1 MSASFLLAS
10 ASCLLSN
17 FSAKKKHNK
26 GLSFSAFSTLSS
38 VRAFAELRRRREIT
52 TPTKRREAFHF
63 CCFSGVVF
71 GGVSLESIYNI
82 NGEKLEPIWS
92 VVRIQ
97 NHVVIVIFL
106 LRGTSGGGKFES
118 ATDQQRNDENNDENN
133 ANRFRGGGK
142 DDGDDGNRS
151 NDHQNTPLRSI
162 IQRRAKALTEAT
174 AGGFYLH
181 RIYRGPNRE

>member
-1 MSASFLLAS
+1 MSASF
-10 ASCLLSN
+10 LLSN

-38 VRAFAELRRRREIT
+38 VRASLQSYEEEEKLLLLLREEKRFTFA
-52 TPTKRREAFHF
+52 AFLVLF
-63 CCFSGVVF
+63 LVAFRWKVF
-71 GGVSLESIYNI
+71 NNI

-118 ATDQQRNDENNDENN
+118 ATDQQRSDENNDENN

>member
-1 MSASFLLAS
+1 MLRAYSQISVQKRSTIKGCPSLHSPHFHQNELL
-10 ASCLLSN
+10 CRVT
-17 FSAKKKHNK
+17 KKKKKRNTP
-26 GLSFSAFSTLSS
+26 LLL
-38 VRAFAELRRRREIT
+38 LREG
-52 TPTKRREAFHF
+52 FHF
-63 CCFSGVVF
+63 CFSVF

>member
-1 MSASFLLAS
+1 M
-10 ASCLLSN
+10 LS
-17 FSAKKKHNK
+17 SYSQISVQKPSPKKKERVCPSLLHSLHTFIRK
-26 GLSFSAFSTLSS
+26 SFFCR
-38 VRAFAELRRRREIT
+38 VKKKKKKRNT
-52 TPTKRREAFHF
+52 TTSNKRREAFHF
-63 CCFSGVVF
+63 CFSVVVF

-82 NGEKLEPIWS
+82 NGEKFEPIWS

-97 NHVVIVIFL
+97 NHVVIIIFL

-118 ATDQQRNDENNDENN
+118 ATDQQRSDENNNENN
-133 ANRFRGGGK
+133 TNRFRGGGK